1 MMADTL
7 TTLFNL
13 LDLKS
18 ARCTR
23 FEAGGD
29 WSLRFPE
36 KSAIK
41 FVAVLRG
48 ACFML
53 HGDKPPIRLRA
64 GDVFLLSQYPSYVL
78 TSDPALPPEDGARV
92 IDWSRSD
99 TGRYGG
105 DEVVMIGGAYRV
117 SSLHEHLLG
126 DALPQQMLIPAE
138 APSAAQLSRTL
149 QTLESEFTRTDIG
162 SDMMRRHLTDMLLV
176 QMLRAISAREGET
189 VSNGGQGNW
198 IGALVDKRLGLALD
212 AIHANP
218 ERPWTVSA
226 LAGVAGMSRT
236 AFSERFRKAVGR
248 APIDYVVHWRMQVA
262 DDFIHQGRSVSE
274 VAGLLG
280 YGSQSAFGAAF
291 KRIKGRSPRATLR
304 GKGSQRP

>member
-1 MMADTL
+1 MTDTL

-13 LDLKS
+13 LDLRS

-41 FVAVLRG
+41 FAAVLKG
-48 ACFML
+48 TCFML
-53 HGDKPPIRLRA
+53 HGDRPPIRLRA

-78 TSDPALPPEDGARV
+78 ASDPALPPEDGARV
-92 IDWSRSD
+92 IDWTQSD

-105 DEVVMIGGAYRV
+105 DEVVMIGGAYRA
-117 SSLHEHLLG
+117 SPLHAHLLG
-126 DALPQQMLIPAE
+126 DALPPLMLIPAQ
-138 APSAAQLSRTL
+138 APSAAQISRTL
-149 QTLESEFTRTDIG
+149 QSLESEFTRTDIG
-162 SDMMRRHLTDMLLV
+162 AEMMRRHLTDMLLV

-189 VSNGGQGNW
+189 TAVPGQSNW
-198 IGALVDKRLGLALD
+198 IGALTDRRLGAALD

-218 ERPWTVSA
+218 ERNWTVAA
-226 LAGVAGMSRT
+226 LAGIAGMSRT
-236 AFSERFRKAVGR
+236 AFSQGFRKAIGR
-248 APIDYVVHWRMQVA
+248 APIDYVLRWRMQVA
-262 DDFIHQGRSVSE
+262 EDLIHRGRSVSE

-280 YGSQSAFGAAF
+280 YGSQSAFGVAF
-291 KRIKGRSPRATLR
+291 KRIKGRSPRAALR
-304 GKGSQRP
+304 GQAARRA